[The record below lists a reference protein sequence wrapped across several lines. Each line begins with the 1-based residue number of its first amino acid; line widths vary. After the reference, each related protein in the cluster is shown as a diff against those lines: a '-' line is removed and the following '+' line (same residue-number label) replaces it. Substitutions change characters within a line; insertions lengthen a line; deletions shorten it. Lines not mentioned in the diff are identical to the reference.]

1 MEFKFDP
8 NDPAW
13 PAFKEL
19 AVKKGWTQDDASSVL
34 DAYAAAEIA
43 KAQKFNTALQSEREK
58 LGANGT
64 NRVTAVQTALKG
76 EVGEELMTAMMAG
89 VWTAKALEGFER
101 LLSARMTQGAANF
114 SQAHRT
120 PEPSAPGRV
129 SDDEYNRMSQ
139 AERWEYAR
147 SFNQSQFH
155 DPNKMNGR

>member
-1 MEFKFDP
+1 MEFKFDA

-43 KAQKFNTALQSEREK
+43 KAQKFNTALQGEREK

-76 EVGEELMTAMMAG
+76 EVGEEFMTAMMAG

-101 LLSARMTQGAANF
+101 LLSARMTQGAAPF
-114 SQAHRT
+114 SQAHRAEPT
-120 PEPSAPGRV
+120 PTGRV
-129 SDDEYNRMSQ
+129 SDEDYGRMSQ

-147 SFNQSQFH
+147 GFDQKQFN